1 MSEATPDDM
10 WTPFKHLFN
19 SIESFLSAPSGGGG
33 GGGQQQEQNVAS
45 LDALLRKHKQNFTT
59 LLRNPPKN
67 VKSREAIRVG
77 ITEGITL
84 PEFGHTILSKDLV
97 DESVIISDM
106 YDLNEYIALELLCTA
121 QQQMPNHPG
130 LPRGLVAVLL
140 YYDGRKSLVASLKE
154 LFQARAGVSWCTDAP
169 HEITQLITAYTDGL
183 VADGVLDKIV
193 DLLGELDVTK
203 ELDVL
208 TTNRALGPPK
218 HHRQVLDLF
227 EEIRV
232 LLATCLF
239 NWAAQCGLPR
249 GTTVKLI
256 RFLAR
261 YKSTVS
267 SGGIDNVTLAL
278 QMALMYGMDMSV
290 IQRRED
296 GEEVVKRL
304 PMVRDPEFIETVMDA
319 ISSSWECEGLRSVSL
334 FTFGLAIAT
343 LRLAP
348 QNLYSNTAKI
358 IDQDELLV
366 DAAIQGRVFDFIHY
380 TLLENEV
387 IFRTEFYYRRMHV
400 LFTDFIEL
408 MHSKVTELRARA
420 DETARTVQAFQQQGL
435 DPPANLCRNFEALLF
450 SVGKL
455 YQNDQMRLNL
465 SLEYW
470 GPMEVAANYQ
480 RASSR
485 SVCLFKFIRLAGEL
499 LPPILFIPYLK
510 MLAGLSSCPQSARN
524 AFNLLKQ
531 GGGASG
537 SMATISWDHFF
548 NSLFRYYQNL
558 RQEQNPG
565 SETVYRNRAL
575 SRNINPQEIAG
586 LQAVLQV
593 IRAVATHD
601 EVARVALCEHPN
613 WAPLHVLL
621 GLISCSVTISLKAEL
636 VQTLAAL
643 GKSKETALQL
653 WNNLEASQVITTIP
667 TTSTFAN
674 RGIESELEEIESR
687 NETYPLTLGMLDL
700 LYTLCETAIP
710 RGLGAGPRKPGLDP
724 YVTFII
730 DAVFLRFYNRNYKN
744 PSEKWQIAEKCL
756 LLLNAF
762 VQRYSPT
769 PADFPS
775 PTQNREENSPPGFH
789 ILLQVNTKSDFLR
802 LLLHIID
809 EACTLFDSYAP
820 FPGRKHLESTC
831 LLALQIIERALE
843 TQEDFFNAHF
853 AANCSILLAG
863 ANKLLLG
870 MNPRTGKADHM
881 LNIVRFVTYSSYLPE
896 NALVAIRILTAIMR
910 QPNVNQQILGLL
922 TQNERIRNEIRQGFV
937 ECLESES
944 VTFAAAAAAASPS
957 TDSDDPDQDAP
968 DFSTG
973 DATTAAGVSV
983 ELQIKE
989 AIIGL
994 LQECLPQQ
1002 STPNLAHYL
1011 LGFEL
1016 NKELRLTNLQQP
1028 GVMNF
1033 PSNCAKSLI
1042 TLLDNAL
1049 ETSRSGKSS
1058 SSAQERLIEHA
1069 YALLYSL
1076 CYNSRTSEVILRF
1089 LRSCNDFLCRH
1100 INGLPFSNVKSPHV
1114 LNQMTGLLKC
1124 VAIELKLTSDK
1135 NQVSQFGNVC
1145 KILLGVVQN
1154 QPSETLPLELS
1165 HHYSTVN
1172 SSMMMSS
1179 VAAGMEHGAATTTV
1193 SRKAPE
1199 SAKLLLC
1206 QLLDCLNFEIK
1217 SLDKPKWD
1225 YFDNSLLQGLLQ
1237 ECEIA
1242 VPGGSGGSG
1251 LKLIDIKRL
1260 HDVLKDELNSVQTTI
1275 AAGQRAH
1282 ILAEIET
1289 ILVYALQLNSQ
1300 RNLCAST
1307 VKFLEAW
1314 GQTTEVLFSVTPTM
1328 FVSLDVKQGLLV
1340 EIIQAMLSK
1349 VVPNQVMP
1357 ELANLASS
1365 TILLLMVNLRHCY
1378 SLKNG
1383 GDAAG
1388 AGSGMNESSLMTSFG
1403 GSFAQNGVGQ
1413 GAGRF
1418 SPKANTLS
1426 LRYILHN
1433 ILEWILISGVGS
1445 QKLRIN
1451 LYAALLNYMH
1461 IVKGNR
1467 DKSEQKLDAVR
1478 DEFYVSRLDK
1488 SLSAGAKSHEVG
1500 GDESHA
1506 QIEMVVEIVQSF
1518 GDKLIDI
1525 LCHDC
1530 TGGLDI
1536 CKMLALSC
1544 VDMLLDMVSM
1554 ANVIQFI
1561 SKRGYLSHLIDSL
1574 LKNDGKLCRILDN
1587 QPENMKALY
1596 VYESKMAMLSRIGS
1610 SHIGAEL
1617 LLEERALSVLAGMK
1631 VFDLHPDFQVQNY
1644 SPLYPTSSS
1653 FIPPIE
1659 ARYQQILF
1667 PALNLCDVILSTL
1680 GQENHSA
1687 VTQVINFLLSHGDMI
1702 EIVLRAGT
1710 PFLNIGLLREL
1721 AGITGLIAR
1730 AANQEISSL
1739 ITPNANQDLGA
1750 HLYRLQRLML
1760 TLFPRFTLS
1769 EQTLKELNQNV
1780 LTNCSEREKAAHLKY
1795 FLQIAANLALYA
1807 RNSISNHAV
1816 DHRTINVLFSPQISE
1831 SGVHHRQQVTG
1842 AALETSHSLNIVVI
1856 QLKNSVEYF
1865 NREKLSYES
1874 LVRQRNSLPSLS
1886 LDANVQIQHN
1896 NLTERIA
1903 SKQEEL
1909 KRCVFITEHCL
1920 YLLWAHLDFFMLRAI
1935 PVNTL
1940 HFNLSYGSDNYL
1952 SSQTEV
1958 GWKITADDVAALKKT
1973 LIGIFNETFCKQLLV
1988 TGQGHGGSSD
1998 ARASDKG
2005 FIEALLRRIKRLI
2018 QFVPVK

>member
-19 SIESFLSAPSGGGG
+19 SIESFLVTPAGGA
-33 GGGQQQEQNVAS
+33 GQQQEQNVAS
-45 LDALLRKHKQNFTT
+45 LDALLRKHKQNFST

-67 VKSREAIRVG
+67 GKSREAIRQG

-97 DESVIISDM
+97 DESVILSDM
-106 YDLNEYIALELLCTA
+106 YDLNELIVLELLCTA

-169 HEITQLITAYTDGL
+169 QEITQLITAYTDGL
-183 VADGVLDKIV
+183 VADGLLDKIV

-239 NWAAQCGLPR
+239 NWAAQCGLPK

-256 RFLAR
+256 RHLAK

-278 QMALMYGMDMSV
+278 QMALMYALDMSV

-296 GEEVVKRL
+296 GEDVVKRL
-304 PMVRDPEFIETVMDA
+304 PMVRDGEFIETVMETLSA
-319 ISSSWECEGLRSVSL
+319 SWECEGLRSVSL

-348 QNLYSNTAKI
+348 QNMYSNTARI

-387 IFRTEFYYRRMHV
+387 LFRTEFYYRRMHV

-435 DPPANLCRNFEALLF
+435 DPPANLCRNFEALL
-450 SVGKL
+450 
-455 YQNDQMRLNL
+455 L
-465 SLEYW
+465 S
-470 GPMEVAANYQ
+470 
-480 RASSR
+480 
-485 SVCLFKFIRLAGEL
+485 
-499 LPPILFIPYLK
+499 
-510 MLAGLSSCPQSARN
+510 
-524 AFNLLKQ
+524 
-531 GGGASG
+531 
-537 SMATISWDHFF
+537 
-548 NSLFRYYQNL
+548 
-558 RQEQNPG
+558 
-565 SETVYRNRAL
+565 
-575 SRNINPQEIAG
+575 
-586 LQAVLQV
+586 
-593 IRAVATHD
+593 
-601 EVARVALCEHPN
+601 
-613 WAPLHVLL
+613 
-621 GLISCSVTISLKAEL
+621 
-636 VQTLAAL
+636 
-643 GKSKETALQL
+643 
-653 WNNLEASQVITTIP
+653 
-667 TTSTFAN
+667 
-674 RGIESELEEIESR
+674 SELEEIESR

-710 RGLGAGPRKPGLDP
+710 KGIGAGPRKPGLDP

-744 PSEKWQIAEKCL
+744 PAEKWQIAEKCL
-756 LLLNAF
+756 QLLHAF
-762 VQRYSPT
+762 VRNYTPSPQ
-769 PADFPS
+769 DFPS
-775 PTQNREENSPPGFH
+775 PTAVREENSPPGFH

-809 EACTLFDSYAP
+809 ESCTLFDSYTP
-820 FPGRKHLESTC
+820 FPGRKHLEATS
-831 LLALQIIERALE
+831 LYALQILERALE

-853 AANCSILLAG
+853 TSNCSILLAG

-870 MNPRTGKADHM
+870 LNPRSGKADHM
-881 LNIVRFVTYSSYLPE
+881 LNVTRFVTYSSWLPE
-896 NALVAIRILTAIMR
+896 NALVAIRILAAIMR
-910 QPNVNQQILGLL
+910 QPNVNQQILGLF
-922 TQNERIRNEIRQGFV
+922 TQNERITNEIRQGFV
-937 ECLESES
+937 ECLESERVS
-944 VTFAAAAAAASPS
+944 EFQQQE
-957 TDSDDPDQDAP
+957 DELDE
-968 DFSTG
+968 FSG
-973 DATTAAGVSV
+973 GGGGSSV
-983 ELQIKE
+983 ELLIKE
-989 AIIGL
+989 AIVAL
-994 LQECLPQQ
+994 LADCLPQQ
-1002 STPNLAHYL
+1002 ATPNLAHYL

-1028 GVMNF
+1028 GVLNF

-1042 TLLDNAL
+1042 TLLDGAL
-1049 ETSRSGKSS
+1049 EQSKSGKSL
-1058 SSAQERLIEHA
+1058 APAHERLVENA
-1069 YALLYSL
+1069 YALLYTL

-1100 INGLPFSNVKSPHV
+1100 IQGLPFANVASPHV

-1124 VAIELKLTSDK
+1124 
-1135 NQVSQFGNVC
+1135 
-1145 KILLGVVQN
+1145 
-1154 QPSETLPLELS
+1154 
-1165 HHYSTVN
+1165 
-1172 SSMMMSS
+1172 
-1179 VAAGMEHGAATTTV
+1179 
-1193 SRKAPE
+1193 
-1199 SAKLLLC
+1199 
-1206 QLLDCLNFEIK
+1206 LLDCLNFEIK
-1217 SLDKPKWD
+1217 SLEKPKWD
-1225 YFDNSLLQGLLQ
+1225 YFDNAVLAGLFQ
-1237 ECEIA
+1237 SCELA
-1242 VPGGSGGSG
+1242 VAGG
-1251 LKLIDIKRL
+1251 LKLVDIKRM

-1282 ILAEIET
+1282 ILAEIES
-1289 ILVYALQLNSQ
+1289 ILVYALQVNSQ

-1307 VKFLEAW
+1307 VRFLEAW
-1314 GQTTEVLFSVTPTM
+1314 GQVTEVLFSVTPAM
-1328 FVSLDVKQGLLV
+1328 FVSLDVKKGLLV
-1340 EIIQAMLSK
+1340 EIVQAVLGK
-1349 VVPNQVMP
+1349 VVPNQTMP

-1365 TILLLMVNLRHCY
+1365 SVLLLMVNLRHCY
-1378 SLKNG
+1378 SLKNSG
-1383 GDAAG
+1383 QEGVQGASLV
-1388 AGSGMNESSLMTSFG
+1388 AGSFSGQVGGM
-1403 GSFAQNGVGQ
+1403 
-1413 GAGRF
+1413 F
-1418 SPKANTLS
+1418 SPKTNTLS
-1426 LRYILHN
+1426 LRYILQN

-1467 DKSEQKLDAVR
+1467 DQSEKEQADGGGISPR

-1488 SLSAGAKSHEVG
+1488 SLGKALDGTTHGTS
-1500 GDESHA
+1500 DESHA
-1506 QIEMVVEIVQSF
+1506 QIEMVIEIFQSF

-1530 TGGLDI
+1530 TGGHDI

-1544 VDMLLDMVSM
+1544 IDMLLDMDSL
-1554 ANVIQFI
+1554 ASVIQFI
-1561 SKRGYLSHLIDSL
+1561 SKRGYLAHLIDSL
-1574 LKNDGKLCRILDN
+1574 LKSDGRLCRILDK

-1596 VYESKMAMLSRIGS
+1596 VYESKLAMLSRIGG

-1617 LLEERALSVLAGMK
+1617 LLEEKALSVLAGMK
-1631 VFDLHPDFQVQNY
+1631 VFDLHPDFQVVTY
-1644 SPLYPTSSS
+1644 SSHSQPSSS
-1653 FIPPIE
+1653 FIPPID
-1659 ARYQQILF
+1659 ARYRQILF

-1687 VTQVINFLLSHGDMI
+1687 VTQIIHFLLSHGDTI

-1710 PFLNIGLLREL
+1710 PFLDLGLLQEL
-1721 AGITGLIAR
+1721 AGITSLIAR
-1730 AANQEISSL
+1730 AANQEIYNL
-1739 ITPNANQDLGA
+1739 ITPNANQDLRA
-1750 HLYRLQRLML
+1750 HLHRLQKLML
-1760 TLFPRFTLS
+1760 TLLPRFTLS
-1769 EQTLKELNQNV
+1769 EQTLKELNQTI
-1780 LTNCSEREKAAHLKY
+1780 LTHSTERERSAHLRY
-1795 FLQIAANLALYA
+1795 ILQIAANLALYA

-1816 DHRTINVLFSPQISE
+1816 DHRTISVLFSPQIGE
-1831 SGVHHRQQVTG
+1831 SHQGQG
-1842 AALETSHSLNIVVI
+1842 ETASHSLNIVVV
-1856 QLKNSVEYF
+1856 QLKHSVEYY
-1865 NREKLSYES
+1865 NRERLSLES
-1874 LVRQRNSLPSLS
+1874 MLRQRNSLPSLS
-1886 LDANVQIQHN
+1886 LDTNVQIQHN
-1896 NLTERIA
+1896 NLTERLS

-1935 PVNTL
+1935 PVSTL
-1940 HFNLSYGSDNYL
+1940 HFNNVSYGADNYL
-1952 SSQTEV
+1952 SAQTEV
-1958 GWKITADDVAALKKT
+1958 GWKITAEDVATLKKS
-1973 LIGIFNETFCKQLLV
+1973 LIAVFNETFCKQLLA
-1988 TGQGHGGSSD
+1988 TAQDH

>member
-19 SIESFLSAPSGGGG
+19 SIESFLAVS

-67 VKSREAIRVG
+67 VKSREAIRQG

-154 LFQARAGVSWCTDAP
+154 LMQARAGVSWCTDAP

-183 VADGVLDKIV
+183 VADGVLDKIL

-203 ELDVL
+203 EVDVL

-227 EEIRV
+227 EEIRL

-256 RFLAR
+256 RYLAK
-261 YKSTVS
+261 YKSTVPT
-267 SGGIDNVTLAL
+267 GGIDNVTLAL
-278 QMALMYGMDMSV
+278 QMALMYGLDMSV

-304 PMVRDPEFIETVMDA
+304 PMVKDGEFIETVMEA
-319 ISSSWECEGLRSVSL
+319 LSSNWECEGLRSVSL

-366 DAAIQGRVFDFIHY
+366 DAAIQGKVFDFIHY

-435 DPPANLCRNFEALLF
+435 DPPANLCRNFEALLL

-455 YQNDQMRLNL
+455 YQNDHMRLNL

-575 SRNINPQEIAG
+575 SRNISPQEIAG

-601 EVARVALCEHPN
+601 DVARVALCEHPN

-621 GLISCSVTISLKAEL
+621 GLISCSVTISLKADL

-643 GKSKETALQL
+643 GKSTETALQL
-653 WNNLEASQVITTIP
+653 WNNLEASQVISTIP

-700 LYTLCETAIP
+700 LHTLCDTAIP

-724 YVTFII
+724 YVTFIV
-730 DAVFLRFYNRNYKN
+730 DSVFLRFYNRNYKN
-744 PSEKWQIAEKCL
+744 PAEKWQIAEKCL
-756 LLLNAF
+756 RLLYSF
-762 VQRYSPT
+762 VQHYTPT
-769 PADFPS
+769 PSDFPS
-775 PTQNREENSPPGFH
+775 PTQIREENSPPGFH

-809 EACTLFDSYAP
+809 ESCTLFDGYNT
-820 FPGRKHLESTC
+820 FPGRKNLEVTC
-831 LLALQIIERALE
+831 LYALQIIERALE

-853 AANCSILLAG
+853 SANCSILLAG
-863 ANKLLLG
+863 INKLLLG
-870 MNPRTGKADHM
+870 MNARSGKADHM
-881 LNIVRFVTYSSYLPE
+881 LNVVRFVTYSSWLPE
-896 NALVAIRILTAIMR
+896 NALVSIRILTAIMR
-910 QPNVNQQILGLL
+910 QPNVNLQILGLL
-922 TQNERIRNEIRQGFV
+922 TQNDRIKNEIRQGFV
-937 ECLESES
+937 ECLESEA
-944 VTFAAAAAAASPS
+944 VTFATGTGGAGASSVDPS
-957 TDSDDPDQDAP
+957 TSGDDPDQDM
-968 DFSTG
+968 DGEVFSPT
-973 DATTAAGVSV
+973 DPAAGVSV

-1016 NKELRLTNLQQP
+1016 SKELRLTNLQQP

-1049 ETSRSGKSS
+1049 EASKFGKPAST
-1058 SSAQERLIEHA
+1058 ALDRLNENA

-1100 INGLPFSNVKSPHV
+1100 INGLPFGNVKSPHV

-1135 NQVSQFGNVC
+1135 SQVSQFGNIC

-1172 SSMMMSS
+1172 SSMLMSS
-1179 VAAGMEHGAATTTV
+1179 VTGMEPGSMV

-1237 ECEIA
+1237 ECEIS
-1242 VPGGSGGSG
+1242 VTGSA
-1251 LKLIDIKRL
+1251 LKLIDIKKL

-1275 AAGQRAH
+1275 AAGQRSH
-1282 ILAEIET
+1282 IQAEIET
-1289 ILVYALQLNSQ
+1289 ILMYALQLNSQ

-1314 GQTTEVLFSVTPTM
+1314 GQATEVLFSVTPTM

-1340 EIIQAMLSK
+1340 EIVQAMLSK

-1383 GDAAG
+1383 DG
-1388 AGSGMNESSLMTSFG
+1388 GMSATMNDTSLVTSFG
-1403 GSFAQNGVGQ
+1403 GSFSQNGVGQ
-1413 GAGRF
+1413 GVGRF

-1467 DKSEQKLDAVR
+1467 DKSEQNLETVR
-1478 DEFYVSRLDK
+1478 DEFFVSRLDK
-1488 SLSAGAKSHEVG
+1488 SLMAGRTHEAG

-1544 VDMLLDMVSM
+1544 VDMLLDMDSM

-1596 VYESKMAMLSRIGS
+1596 VYESKMAMLSRIGG

-1617 LLEERALSVLAGMK
+1617 LLEEKALSVLAGMK

-1644 SPLYPTSSS
+1644 SPLYPTSSN

-1750 HLYRLQRLML
+1750 HLYRLQKLML

-1769 EQTLKELNQNV
+1769 EQTMKELNQNV
-1780 LTNCSEREKAAHLKY
+1780 LTNCSEREKTAHLKY

-1807 RNSISNHAV
+1807 RNSISNHSV

-1831 SGVHHRQQVTG
+1831 SVHHRQVTG
-1842 AALETSHSLNIVVI
+1842 AALETSHSLNIVVV
-1856 QLKNSVEYF
+1856 QLKNSVEYY
-1865 NREKLSYES
+1865 NREKLAYES
-1874 LVRQRNSLPSLS
+1874 MVRQRNSLPSLS
-1886 LDANVQIQHN
+1886 LDANAQIIHSS
-1896 NLTERIA
+1896 LTERIGG
-1903 SKQEEL
+1903 KQEEL

-1940 HFNLSYGSDNYL
+1940 HFNLVAYGADNYL

-1958 GWKITADDVAALKKT
+1958 GWKITAEDVAALKKT
-1973 LIGIFNETFCKQLLV
+1973 LIAIFNETFCKQLLA
-1988 TGQGHGGSSD
+1988 TGQDHT
-1998 ARASDKG
+1998 RASDKG

>member
-1 MSEATPDDM
+1 MPDSAAMAEATAATPDDM

-19 SIESFLSAPSGGGG
+19 SIEAFLLPNDAT
-33 GGGQQQEQNVAS
+33 GGQQQEQNVTN
-45 LDALLRKHKQNFTT
+45 LDSLLRNHKQNFTT

-67 VKSREAIRVG
+67 SKSRDAIRQG

-106 YDLNEYIALELLCTA
+106 YGLNEYIALELLCTA

-154 LFQARAGVSWCTDAP
+154 LFQARAGVSWCTDAAQ
-169 HEITQLITAYTDGL
+169 EITQLITSYTDGL
-183 VADGVLDKIV
+183 VADGILDKIL
-193 DLLGELDVTK
+193 DLLEELDVTK

-227 EEIRV
+227 EEIRL

-249 GTTVKLI
+249 ETTLKLI
-256 RFLAR
+256 RHLAK

-278 QMALMYGMDMSV
+278 QMALMYGLDMSV

-296 GEEVVKRL
+296 GEDVVKRL
-304 PMVRDPEFIETVMDA
+304 PMVKDTEFIETVMEA
-319 ISSSWECEGLRSVSL
+319 LSSSWECEGLRSISL

-348 QNLYSNTAKI
+348 QNLYTNTARI

-380 TLLENEV
+380 TFLENEV

-435 DPPANLCRNFEALLF
+435 DPPANLCRNFEALLL

-470 GPMEVAANYQ
+470 GPMEIATNYQ

-510 MLAGLSSCPQSARN
+510 MLAGLSSSSQSARN

-537 SMATISWDHFF
+537 ASATISWDHFF

-593 IRAVATHD
+593 IRAVANHD

-613 WAPLHVLL
+613 WSPLHVLL
-621 GLISCSVTISLKAEL
+621 GLISCSVPIALKAEL

-653 WNNLEASQVITTIP
+653 WTNLEASQIITTIP

-710 RGLGAGPRKPGLDP
+710 KGLGAGPRKPGLDP

-744 PSEKWQIAEKCL
+744 PAEKWQIAAKCL
-756 LLLNAF
+756 RLLHTF
-762 VQRYSPT
+762 VKNYQPT
-769 PADFPS
+769 QLDFPS
-775 PTQNREENSPPGFH
+775 PNQPREENAAPGFH
-789 ILLQVNTKSDFLR
+789 VLLQVNTKSDFLR
-802 LLLHIID
+802 LLLHIAD
-809 EACTLFDSYAP
+809 ESIGLFDSYTP
-820 FPGRKHLESTC
+820 FPGRKALEATS
-831 LLALQIIERALE
+831 LYALQIIERALE

-853 AANCSILLAG
+853 ASNCSILLAG
-863 ANKLLLG
+863 INKLLLG
-870 MNPRTGKADHM
+870 MNPRSGRADHM
-881 LNIVRFVTYSSYLPE
+881 LNITRFVTYSSWLPE

-910 QPNVNQQILGLL
+910 QPNVSQQIVGLL
-922 TQNERIRNEIRQGFV
+922 TQTDRIRNEIRQGFV
-937 ECLESES
+937 ECLESE
-944 VTFAAAAAAASPS
+944 TITYAAAGGNGGESSGDDQEQDEFSPV
-957 TDSDDPDQDAP
+957 
-968 DFSTG
+968 G
-973 DATTAAGVSV
+973 AGGACV

-989 AIIGL
+989 AIVGL

-1002 STPNLAHYL
+1002 SIPNLAHYL

-1042 TLLDNAL
+1042 SLLDNAL
-1049 ETSRSGKSS
+1049 ENSKAGKQT
-1058 SSAQERLIEHA
+1058 SSAQERLIENG
-1069 YALLYSL
+1069 YSLLYSL

-1100 INGLPFSNVKSPHV
+1100 ISGLPFANFRSAHV

-1124 VAIELKLTSDK
+1124 TAIELKLTSDK
-1135 NQVSQFGNVC
+1135 SQVSQFGNIC
-1145 KILLGVVQN
+1145 KILLGVVQ
-1154 QPSETLPLELS
+1154 QPAVVESATLEMS

-1172 SSMMMSS
+1172 VSMLSNT
-1179 VAAGMEHGAATTTV
+1179 AGGLEASTV
-1193 SRKAPE
+1193 LRKGTD

-1217 SLDKPKWD
+1217 SLEKPKWD

-1237 ECEIA
+1237 NCELPVI
-1242 VPGGSGGSG
+1242 GGG
-1251 LKLIDIKRL
+1251 LKLIDIKKL

-1289 ILVYALQLNSQ
+1289 ILVYALQVNSQ
-1300 RNLCAST
+1300 RNMCSST
-1307 VKFLEAW
+1307 VRFLEAW
-1314 GQTTEVLFSVTPTM
+1314 GQVTEVLFSVTPAM

-1340 EIIQAMLSK
+1340 EIIQAMLTK
-1349 VVPNQVMP
+1349 VVPNQIMP
-1357 ELANLASS
+1357 ELANIASS
-1365 TILLLMVNLRHCY
+1365 TVLLLMVNLRHCY
-1378 SLKNG
+1378 SLKNSG
-1383 GDAAG
+1383 AG
-1388 AGSGMNESSLMTSFG
+1388 AEHQPDVNQSTLVGSSFG
-1403 GSFAQNGVGQ
+1403 GFSGPS
-1413 GAGRF
+1413 GRMF
-1418 SPKANTLS
+1418 SPKTNTLS
-1426 LRYILHN
+1426 LRYILQN
-1433 ILEWILISGVGS
+1433 ILDWILISGVGS

-1467 DKSEQKLDAVR
+1467 DRNEQDQENVR

-1488 SLSAGAKSHEVG
+1488 SLHAGKSQNAAV
-1500 GDESHA
+1500 DDSNA
-1506 QIEMVVEIVQSF
+1506 QIEMVVEIFQQF
-1518 GDKLIDI
+1518 GEKLIDI

-1530 TGGLDI
+1530 TGGHDI

-1544 VDMLLDMVSM
+1544 IDMLLDMDSM
-1554 ANVIQFI
+1554 TNVIQFI

-1596 VYESKMAMLSRIGS
+1596 VYESKMAMLSRIGG

-1617 LLEERALSVLAGMK
+1617 LLEEKALSVLAGMK
-1631 VFDLHPDFQVQNY
+1631 VFDLHPDFQVLNY
-1644 SPLYPTSSS
+1644 SSHYPVSSS

-1667 PALNLCDVILSTL
+1667 PALNLCDSILSTL

-1687 VTQVINFLLSHGDMI
+1687 ITQIVHFLLSHGDTI

-1710 PFLNIGLLREL
+1710 PFLNIGLLQEL
-1721 AGITGLIAR
+1721 SGITSLIAR
-1730 AANQEISSL
+1730 AANQEISNL

-1750 HLYRLQRLML
+1750 HLYRLQKLML
-1760 TLFPRFTLS
+1760 TLFPRFTLT
-1769 EQTLKELNQNV
+1769 EQTLKELNQNI
-1780 LTNCSEREKAAHLKY
+1780 LTHCSERERSAHVKH

-1807 RNSISNHAV
+1807 RNSISNHSV
-1816 DHRTINVLFSPQISE
+1816 DHRTINVLFSPQINE
-1831 SGVHHRQQVTG
+1831 SSVHQIHTGRQDNRG
-1842 AALETSHSLNIVVI
+1842 MSNLDSSHCSLSVIVQ
-1856 QLKNSVEYF
+1856 QLRCSVEYY
-1865 NREKLSYES
+1865 NKGKLAYES
-1874 LVRQRNSLPSLS
+1874 ILRQRNSLPGLS
-1886 LDANVQIQHN
+1886 LDSNIQIQHDM
-1896 NLTERIA
+1896 LTERITA
-1903 SKQEEL
+1903 RQEEL

-1940 HFNLSYGSDNYL
+1940 HFNAPYAVDNYL

-1958 GWKITADDVAALKKT
+1958 GWKITADDVAILKKT
-1973 LIGIFNETFCKQLLV
+1973 LIGVFNETFCKQLLA
-1988 TGQGHGGSSD
+1988 TAQDHT
-1998 ARASDKG
+1998 RASDKG
-2005 FIEALLRRIKRLI
+2005 FVEALLRRIKRLI

>member
-19 SIESFLSAPSGGGG
+19 SIESFLVTPAA
-33 GGGQQQEQNVAS
+33 GQQQEQNVAS
-45 LDALLRKHKQNFTT
+45 LDALLRKHKQNFST

-67 VKSREAIRVG
+67 GKSREAIRQG

-97 DESVIISDM
+97 DESVILSDM
-106 YDLNEYIALELLCTA
+106 YDLNELIVLELLCTA

-169 HEITQLITAYTDGL
+169 QEITQLITAYTDGL
-183 VADGVLDKIV
+183 VADGLLDKIV

-239 NWAAQCGLPR
+239 NWAAQCGLPK

-256 RFLAR
+256 RYLAK

-278 QMALMYGMDMSV
+278 QMALMYALDMSV

-296 GEEVVKRL
+296 GEDVVKRL
-304 PMVRDPEFIETVMDA
+304 PMVRDGEFIETVMETLSA
-319 ISSSWECEGLRSVSL
+319 SWECEGLRSVSL

-348 QNLYSNTAKI
+348 QNMYSNTARI

-387 IFRTEFYYRRMHV
+387 LFRTEFYYRRMHV

-435 DPPANLCRNFEALLF
+435 DPPANLCRNFEALLL

-455 YQNDQMRLNL
+455 YANDPMHLSL

-510 MLAGLSSCPQSARN
+510 MLAGLSSSPQSARN

-531 GGGASG
+531 GSGGGIGGAA
-537 SMATISWDHFF
+537 ATISWDHFF

-565 SETVYRNRAL
+565 SETVYRSRAL

-586 LQAVLQV
+586 LQAVLLV
-593 IRAVATHD
+593 IRAVATYD

-621 GLISCSVTISLKAEL
+621 GLISCSVPIALKAEL

-653 WNNLEASQVITTIP
+653 WNNLEASQVIATIP
-667 TTSTFAN
+667 TTSTFVN

-710 RGLGAGPRKPGLDP
+710 KGIGAGPRKPGLDP

-744 PSEKWQIAEKCL
+744 PAEKWQIAEKCL
-756 LLLNAF
+756 QLLHAF
-762 VQRYSPT
+762 VRNYTPSPQ
-769 PADFPS
+769 DFPS
-775 PTQNREENSPPGFH
+775 PTAVREENSPPGFH

-809 EACTLFDSYAP
+809 ESCTLFDSYTP
-820 FPGRKHLESTC
+820 FPGRKHLEATS
-831 LLALQIIERALE
+831 LYALQILERALE

-853 AANCSILLAG
+853 TSNCSILLAG

-870 MNPRTGKADHM
+870 LNPRSGKADHM
-881 LNIVRFVTYSSYLPE
+881 LNVTRFVTYSSWLPE
-896 NALVAIRILTAIMR
+896 NALVAIRILAAIMR
-910 QPNVNQQILGLL
+910 QPNVNQQILGLF
-922 TQNERIRNEIRQGFV
+922 TQNERITNEIRQGFV
-937 ECLESES
+937 ECLESERVS
-944 VTFAAAAAAASPS
+944 EFQQQ
-957 TDSDDPDQDAP
+957 DDELDE
-968 DFSTG
+968 FSG
-973 DATTAAGVSV
+973 AGGGSSV
-983 ELQIKE
+983 ELLIKE
-989 AIIGL
+989 AIVAL
-994 LQECLPQQ
+994 LADCLPQQ
-1002 STPNLAHYL
+1002 ATPNLAHYL

-1028 GVMNF
+1028 GVLNF

-1042 TLLDNAL
+1042 TLLDGAL
-1049 ETSRSGKSS
+1049 EQSKSGKSL
-1058 SSAQERLIEHA
+1058 APAHERLVENA
-1069 YALLYSL
+1069 YALLYTL

-1100 INGLPFSNVKSPHV
+1100 IQGLPFANVASPHV

-1135 NQVSQFGNVC
+1135 SQVSQFGNLC
-1145 KILLGVVQN
+1145 KILLGVVQREN
-1154 QPSETLPLELS
+1154 QQQHQQTTIDEMS
-1165 HHYSTVN
+1165 HHQYSTTFNGSMLSASMVGGDAPKSA
-1172 SSMMMSS
+1172 SS
-1179 VAAGMEHGAATTTV
+1179 AA
-1193 SRKAPE
+1193 E

-1217 SLDKPKWD
+1217 SLEKPKWD
-1225 YFDNSLLQGLLQ
+1225 YFDNAVLAGLFQ
-1237 ECEIA
+1237 SCELA
-1242 VPGGSGGSG
+1242 VAGG
-1251 LKLIDIKRL
+1251 LKLVDIKRM

-1282 ILAEIET
+1282 ILAEIES
-1289 ILVYALQLNSQ
+1289 ILVYALQVNSQ

-1307 VKFLEAW
+1307 VRFLEAW
-1314 GQTTEVLFSVTPTM
+1314 GQVTEVLFSVTPAM
-1328 FVSLDVKQGLLV
+1328 FVSLDVKKGLLV
-1340 EIIQAMLSK
+1340 EIVQAVLGK
-1349 VVPNQVMP
+1349 VVPNQTMP

-1365 TILLLMVNLRHCY
+1365 SVLLLMVNLRHCY
-1378 SLKNG
+1378 SLKNSG
-1383 GDAAG
+1383 QEGVQSASLV
-1388 AGSGMNESSLMTSFG
+1388 AGSFSGQVGGM
-1403 GSFAQNGVGQ
+1403 
-1413 GAGRF
+1413 F
-1418 SPKANTLS
+1418 SPKTNTLS
-1426 LRYILHN
+1426 LRYILQN

-1467 DKSEQKLDAVR
+1467 DQSEKEQADGGGVSPR

-1488 SLSAGAKSHEVG
+1488 SLGKALDGTTHGTS
-1500 GDESHA
+1500 DESHA
-1506 QIEMVVEIVQSF
+1506 QIEMVIEIFQSF

-1530 TGGLDI
+1530 TGGHDI

-1544 VDMLLDMVSM
+1544 IDMLLDMDSL
-1554 ANVIQFI
+1554 ASVIQFI
-1561 SKRGYLSHLIDSL
+1561 SKRGYLAHLIDSL
-1574 LKNDGKLCRILDN
+1574 LKSDGRLCRILDK

-1596 VYESKMAMLSRIGS
+1596 VYESKLAMLSRIGG

-1617 LLEERALSVLAGMK
+1617 LLEEKALSVLAGMK
-1631 VFDLHPDFQVQNY
+1631 VFDLHPDFQVVTY
-1644 SPLYPTSSS
+1644 SSHSQPSSS
-1653 FIPPIE
+1653 FIPPID
-1659 ARYQQILF
+1659 ARYRQILF

-1687 VTQVINFLLSHGDMI
+1687 VTQIIHFLLSHGDTI

-1710 PFLNIGLLREL
+1710 PFLDLGLLQEL
-1721 AGITGLIAR
+1721 AGITSLIAR
-1730 AANQEISSL
+1730 AANQEIYNL
-1739 ITPNANQDLGA
+1739 ITPNANQDLRA
-1750 HLYRLQRLML
+1750 HLHRLQKLML
-1760 TLFPRFTLS
+1760 TLLPRFTLS
-1769 EQTLKELNQNV
+1769 EQTLKELNQTI
-1780 LTNCSEREKAAHLKY
+1780 LTHSSERERSAHLRY
-1795 FLQIAANLALYA
+1795 ILQIAANLALYA

-1816 DHRTINVLFSPQISE
+1816 DHRTISVLFSPQIGE
-1831 SGVHHRQQVTG
+1831 SHQGQG
-1842 AALETSHSLNIVVI
+1842 ETASHSLNIVVV
-1856 QLKNSVEYF
+1856 QLKHSVEYY
-1865 NREKLSYES
+1865 NRERLSLES
-1874 LVRQRNSLPSLS
+1874 MLRQRNSLPSLS
-1886 LDANVQIQHN
+1886 LDTNVQIQHN
-1896 NLTERIA
+1896 NLTERLS

-1935 PVNTL
+1935 PVSTL
-1940 HFNLSYGSDNYL
+1940 HFNNVSYGADNYL
-1952 SSQTEV
+1952 SAQTEV
-1958 GWKITADDVAALKKT
+1958 GWKITAEDVATLKKS
-1973 LIGIFNETFCKQLLV
+1973 LIAVFNETFCKQLLA
-1988 TGQGHGGSSD
+1988 TAQDH

>member
-1 MSEATPDDM
+1 MTEATPDDM

-19 SIESFLSAPSGGGG
+19 SIEVFLAPATGGA
-33 GGGQQQEQNVAS
+33 QQQEQNVAS
-45 LDALLRKHKQNFTT
+45 LDVLLRKHKQNFTS

-67 VKSREAIRVG
+67 AKSREAIRQG

-106 YDLNEYIALELLCTA
+106 YSLNEYIALELLCTA

-140 YYDGRKSLVASLKE
+140 YYDGRKSLAASLKE
-154 LFQARAGVSWCTDAP
+154 LFQARAGISWCTDAP
-169 HEITQLITAYTDGL
+169 YEITQLITSYTDGL
-183 VADGVLDKIV
+183 VADGILDKIV
-193 DLLGELDVTK
+193 DLLEELDVTK

-218 HHRQVLDLF
+218 HHRQVLELF
-227 EEIRV
+227 EEIRL
-232 LLATCLF
+232 LLATSLF
-239 NWAAQCGLPR
+239 NWAAQCGLPK

-256 RFLAR
+256 RHLAK

-267 SGGIDNVTLAL
+267 SGGIDDVTMAM
-278 QMALMYGMDMSV
+278 QMALMYGLDMSV

-296 GEEVVKRL
+296 GEEVVRRL
-304 PMVRDPEFIETVMDA
+304 PMVKDAEFIETVMEA
-319 ISSSWECEGLRSVSL
+319 LSGAWECEGLRSVSL

-343 LRLAP
+343 IRLAP
-348 QNLYSNTAKI
+348 QNLYSNTARI

-380 TLLENEV
+380 TLLENEI

-435 DPPANLCRNFEALLF
+435 DPPANLCRNFEALLL

-455 YQNDQMRLNL
+455 YQNDNMRLNL

-510 MLAGLSSCPQSARN
+510 MLSGLSSSPQSARN

-531 GGGASG
+531 GGASGAS
-537 SMATISWDHFF
+537 ATISWDHFF

-565 SETVYRNRAL
+565 SETVYRNRAM

-593 IRAVATHD
+593 IRAVATYD

-621 GLISCSVTISLKAEL
+621 GLISCSVAIPLKADL

-653 WNNLEASQVITTIP
+653 WSNLEASQIISTIP
-667 TTSTFAN
+667 TTSTFAS

-687 NETYPLTLGMLDL
+687 NELYPLTIAMLDL
-700 LYTLCETAIP
+700 LYILCDTAIP
-710 RGLGAGPRKPGLDP
+710 KGLGAGPRKPGLDP
-724 YVTFII
+724 YVTFVI

-744 PSEKWQIAEKCL
+744 PAEKWQIAEKCL
-756 LLLNAF
+756 QLLYAF
-762 VQRYSPT
+762 VRNYVPS

-775 PTQNREENSPPGFH
+775 TIHPQEENSSPGFH

-809 EACTLFDSYAP
+809 ESCTMFDSYAP
-820 FPGRKHLESTC
+820 FAGKKHLEATS
-831 LLALQIIERALE
+831 LYALQIIERALE
-843 TQEDFFNAHF
+843 TQEDFFSAHF
-853 AANCSILLAG
+853 SSNCSILLAG
-863 ANKLLLG
+863 INKLLLG
-870 MNPRTGKADHM
+870 MNPRSGKADHM
-881 LNIVRFVTYSSYLPE
+881 LNVTRFVTYNSWLPE
-896 NALVAIRILTAIMR
+896 NALVAIRVLTAIMR
-910 QPNVNQQILGLL
+910 QPNVNQQILGLF
-922 TQNERIRNEIRQGFV
+922 TQNERVKNEIRQGFV
-937 ECLESES
+937 ECLESEA
-944 VTFAAAAAAASPS
+944 VTYAGAGGSEA
-957 TDSDDPDQDAP
+957 DSNRDGQELYLEGEEGSNGSGAN
-968 DFSTG
+968 
-973 DATTAAGVSV
+973 V
-983 ELQIKE
+983 ELHIKE

-1016 NKELRLTNLQQP
+1016 SKELRLTNLQQP

-1033 PSNCAKSLI
+1033 PSNCGKSLI
-1042 TLLDNAL
+1042 TLLDNSL
-1049 ETSRSGKSS
+1049 EVSKSGKT
-1058 SSAQERLIEHA
+1058 SSAPQERLIENA
-1069 YALLYSL
+1069 YSLLYAL
-1076 CYNSRTSEVILRF
+1076 CHNTRTSEVILRF

-1100 INGLPFSNVKSPHV
+1100 ISGLPFANVKSPHV

-1135 NQVSQFGNVC
+1135 SQVSQFGNVC
-1145 KILLGVVQN
+1145 KILLGVVQSG
-1154 QPSETLPLELS
+1154 QQAATESAVLPVELS
-1165 HHYSTVN
+1165 HHYSMMN
-1172 SSMMMSS
+1172 ASMMSS
-1179 VAAGMEHGAATTTV
+1179 PLESSTIGGGGRKGV
-1193 SRKAPE
+1193 SE

-1206 QLLDCLNFEIK
+1206 QLLDCLDFEIK
-1217 SLDKPKWD
+1217 SLEKPKWD

-1237 ECEIA
+1237 SCEIPA
-1242 VPGGSGGSG
+1242 VGAGGG
-1251 LKLIDIKRL
+1251 LKLIDIRKL

-1282 ILAEIET
+1282 ILVEIET
-1289 ILVYALQLNSQ
+1289 ILMYGLQVNCQ

-1307 VKFLEAW
+1307 VKFLEGW
-1314 GQTTEVLFSVTPTM
+1314 SQVTEVLFSVTPAM
-1328 FVSLDVKQGLLV
+1328 FVSLDVKQSLLL
-1340 EIIQAMLSK
+1340 EIVQAVLSK
-1349 VVPNQVMP
+1349 VVPNQIMP

-1365 TILLLMVNLRHCY
+1365 TVLLLMVNMRHCCV
-1378 SLKNG
+1378 LKNREG
-1383 GDAAG
+1383 PQEINQGP
-1388 AGSGMNESSLMTSFG
+1388 LMSSFG
-1403 GSFAQNGVGQ
+1403 GNSVVGVG
-1413 GAGRF
+1413 GSGGTF
-1418 SPKANTLS
+1418 SPKTNTLS
-1426 LRYILHN
+1426 LRYILQN

-1451 LYAALLNYMH
+1451 LYASLLNYMH

-1467 DKSEQKLDAVR
+1467 DKLENEQDNMR

-1488 SLSAGAKSHEVG
+1488 SLAAGRSHESG
-1500 GDESHA
+1500 ADESQA
-1506 QIEMVVEIVQSF
+1506 QIEMVIEIFQSF

-1530 TGGLDI
+1530 TGGHDI

-1544 VDMLLDMVSM
+1544 VDMLLDMDSM
-1554 ANVIQFI
+1554 TNVIQFI
-1561 SKRGYLSHLIDSL
+1561 SKRGYLSHMIDSL
-1574 LKNDGKLCRILDN
+1574 LKNDVKLCRILDN

-1617 LLEERALSVLAGMK
+1617 LLEEKALSVLAGMK
-1631 VFDLHPDFQVQNY
+1631 VFDLHPDFQVLSY
-1644 SPLYPTSSS
+1644 SGHYQASSS

-1687 VTQVINFLLSHGDMI
+1687 VTQIIHFLLSHGETI

-1710 PFLNIGLLREL
+1710 PFLNIGLLQEL
-1721 AGITGLIAR
+1721 AGITSLIAR
-1730 AANQEISSL
+1730 AANQEISTL
-1739 ITPNANQDLGA
+1739 IAPNVNQDIGA
-1750 HLYRLQRLML
+1750 NLYRLQKLML
-1760 TLFPRFTLS
+1760 TLFPRFSLS
-1769 EQTLKELNQNV
+1769 EQTLKELNQNA
-1780 LTNCSEREKAAHLKY
+1780 LTNCSEREKSTHLKY

-1831 SGVHHRQQVTG
+1831 NIHHRQQENRGTG
-1842 AALETSHSLNIVVI
+1842 AALETSHSLNIIVV
-1856 QLKNSVEYF
+1856 QLKNSVEYYH
-1865 NREKLSYES
+1865 REKLSHES

-1886 LDANVQIQHN
+1886 LDTNVQVQHN

-1903 SKQEEL
+1903 AKQEEL

-1920 YLLWAHLDFFMLRAI
+1920 YLLWAHLDYFMLRAI
-1935 PVNTL
+1935 PVSSL
-1940 HFNLSYGSDNYL
+1940 HFNSSYGGGTENYL

-1958 GWKITADDVAALKKT
+1958 GWKITAEDVAALKKT
-1973 LIGIFNETFCKQLLV
+1973 LIGVFNETFCKQLV
-1988 TGQGHGGSSD
+1988 STVPDQT
-1998 ARASDKG
+1998 RTSDKG

>member
-1 MSEATPDDM
+1 MFTVLFAATPDDM

-19 SIESFLSAPSGGGG
+19 SIESFLAASGSG
-33 GGGQQQEQNVAS
+33 AS

-67 VKSREAIRVG
+67 GKSREAIRVG

-154 LFQARAGVSWCTDAP
+154 LFQARSGVSWCTDAP

-256 RFLAR
+256 RYLAK

-278 QMALMYGMDMSV
+278 QMALMYGLDMSV

-304 PMVRDPEFIETVMDA
+304 PMVKDPEFIETVMDA

-435 DPPANLCRNFEALLF
+435 DPPANLCRNFEALLL

-621 GLISCSVTISLKAEL
+621 GLISCSVPISLKAEL

-667 TTSTFAN
+667 TT
-674 RGIESELEEIESR
+674 
-687 NETYPLTLGMLDL
+687 
-700 LYTLCETAIP
+700 
-710 RGLGAGPRKPGLDP
+710 
-724 YVTFII
+724 
-730 DAVFLRFYNRNYKN
+730 N
-744 PSEKWQIAEKCL
+744 PTEKWQIAEKCL
-756 LLLNAF
+756 RLLNAF
-762 VQRYSPT
+762 VQRYTPT
-769 PADFPS
+769 PVDFPS

-789 ILLQVNTKSDFLR
+789 ILLQINTKSDFLR

-809 EACTLFDSYAP
+809 EACTLFDSYTP
-820 FPGRKHLESTC
+820 FPGRKHLETTC
-831 LLALQIIERALE
+831 LFALQILERALE

-853 AANCSILLAG
+853 SANCSILLAG

-870 MNPRTGKADHM
+870 MNPRSGKADHM
-881 LNIVRFVTYSSYLPE
+881 LNIVRFVTYSSWLPE
-896 NALVAIRILTAIMR
+896 NALVSIRILTAIMR

-922 TQNERIRNEIRQGFV
+922 TQSERIRNEIRQGFV

-944 VTFAAAAAAASPS
+944 VTFASTPQTS
-957 TDSDDPDQDAP
+957 TDPSSDGNDPDQDVEDYA
-968 DFSTG
+968 
-973 DATTAAGVSV
+973 TAADAASAVSV

-989 AIIGL
+989 AIVGL

-1049 ETSRSGKSS
+1049 ENSKSGKHSAT
-1058 SSAQERLIEHA
+1058 AQERLIEHA

-1100 INGLPFSNVKSPHV
+1100 INGLPFANVKSPHV

-1135 NQVSQFGNVC
+1135 SQVSQFGNVC

-1172 SSMMMSS
+1172 SSMLMSS
-1179 VAAGMEHGAATTTV
+1179 VTGMEPGATV

-1225 YFDNSLLQGLLQ
+1225 YFDNSLLQSLLQ
-1237 ECEIA
+1237 DCEIA
-1242 VPGGSGGSG
+1242 VPGSA

-1289 ILVYALQLNSQ
+1289 ILMYALQLNSQ

-1314 GQTTEVLFSVTPTM
+1314 GQVTEVLFSVTPTM

-1340 EIIQAMLSK
+1340 EIVQAVLSK

-1383 GDAAG
+1383 GDGAA
-1388 AGSGMNESSLMTSFG
+1388 SGLNESTLMTSFG

-1426 LRYILHN
+1426 LRYILQN

-1467 DKSEQKLDAVR
+1467 DKSEQNTESVR

-1488 SLSAGAKSHEVG
+1488 SLAAGRTHEVG

-1544 VDMLLDMVSM
+1544 IDMLLDMDSM

-1739 ITPNANQDLGA
+1739 ITPNANQDIGA
-1750 HLYRLQRLML
+1750 HLYRLQKLML

-1769 EQTLKELNQNV
+1769 DQTLKELNQNV

-1807 RNSISNHAV
+1807 RNSISNHSV

-1831 SGVHHRQQVTG
+1831 SVHHRQVTG

-1856 QLKNSVEYF
+1856 QLKTSVEYF

-1903 SKQEEL
+1903 DKQEEL

-1940 HFNLSYGSDNYL
+1940 HFNLSYGADNYL

-1973 LIGIFNETFCKQLLV
+1973 LIAIFNETFCKQLLA
-1988 TGQGHGGSSD
+1988 TGQQASD

>member
-1 MSEATPDDM
+1 MTEATPDDM

-19 SIESFLSAPSGGGG
+19 SIEAFLAPPSGSGT
-33 GGGQQQEQNVAS
+33 EQSVAN

-59 LLRNPPKN
+59 LLKNPPKN
-67 VKSREAIRVG
+67 GKSREAIRQG

-154 LFQARAGVSWCTDAP
+154 LFQARTGVSWCTDAP
-169 HEITQLITAYTDGL
+169 QEITQLITTYTDGL
-183 VADGVLDKIV
+183 VADGLLDKIV
-193 DLLGELDVTK
+193 DLLGELDITK

-208 TTNRALGPPK
+208 TNNRALGPPK

-227 EEIRV
+227 EEIR
-232 LLATCLF
+232 LMLAYCLF
-239 NWAAQCGLPR
+239 NWAAQSGLPR

-256 RFLAR
+256 RHLAR

-267 SGGIDNVTLAL
+267 SGGIDNVTMAL
-278 QMALMYGMDMSV
+278 QMALMYGLDMSV

-296 GEEVVKRL
+296 GEEVVKKL
-304 PMVRDPEFIETVMDA
+304 PMVKDVDFIESVMEA
-319 ISSSWECEGLRSVSL
+319 LSSSWECEGLRSVSL

-348 QNLYSNTAKI
+348 QNLYTNTARI

-400 LFTDFIEL
+400 IFTDFIEL

-435 DPPANLCRNFEALLF
+435 DPPANLCRNFEALLL

-455 YQNDQMRLNL
+455 YQNDQLNLNL

-510 MLAGLSSCPQSARN
+510 MLAGLSSSPQSARN

-531 GGGASG
+531 GGGGTAGGAS
-537 SMATISWDHFF
+537 ATISWDHFF

-593 IRAVATHD
+593 IRAVANHD

-613 WAPLHVLL
+613 WAPLHVLI
-621 GLISCSVTISLKAEL
+621 GLISCSVVIPLKAEL

-653 WNNLEASQVITTIP
+653 WNNLEASQIITTIP
-667 TTSTFAN
+667 TTSSFGN

-700 LYTLCETAIP
+700 LYTLCETGIP
-710 RGLGAGPRKPGLDP
+710 KGLGAGPRKPGLDP
-724 YVTFII
+724 YITFII

-744 PSEKWQIAEKCL
+744 PAEKWQIAEKSLKL
-756 LLLNAF
+756 LHAF
-762 VQRYSPT
+762 VKTYT
-769 PADFPS
+769 PVAADFPS
-775 PTQNREENSPPGFH
+775 PNTHREENSPPGFH

-809 EACTLFDSYAP
+809 EACSLFDTFTP
-820 FPGRKHLESTC
+820 FPGRKNLEKTS
-831 LLALQIIERALE
+831 LYALQILYRALE

-853 AANCSILLAG
+853 SSNCSILLAG
-863 ANKLLLG
+863 INKLLLG
-870 MNPRTGKADHM
+870 MNPRSGKADHM
-881 LNIVRFVTYSSYLPE
+881 LNIIRYVTYNSFLPE
-896 NALVAIRILTAIMR
+896 NALVSIKILTSIMR

-922 TQNERIRNEIRQGFV
+922 TQNERTKNEIRQGFV
-937 ECLESES
+937 ECLESEA
-944 VTFAAAAAAASPS
+944 VTFPE
-957 TDSDDPDQDAP
+957 DDVECGQ
-968 DFSTG
+968 
-973 DATTAAGVSV
+973 
-983 ELQIKE
+983 ELQEQHHETGSVCLELQCKE
-989 AIIGL
+989 AIVEL

-1011 LGFEL
+1011 LGFDL
-1016 NKELRLTNLQQP
+1016 SKELRLTNLQQP
-1028 GVMNF
+1028 GVLNF

-1042 TLLDNAL
+1042 LLLDQAL
-1049 ETSRSGKSS
+1049 EANKSGRLSS
-1058 SSAQERLIEHA
+1058 PAQERLIEHG
-1069 YALLYSL
+1069 YSLLNML

-1100 INGLPFSNVKSPHV
+1100 VNGLPFAINARTISSPHV
-1114 LNQMTGLLKC
+1114 LNQMTGLLRC

-1135 NQVSQFGNVC
+1135 SQVSQFGNIC
-1145 KILLGVVQN
+1145 KILLGVVQ
-1154 QPSETLPLELS
+1154 QHQQQQSQRSGPMQTDDFGGS
-1165 HHYSTVN
+1165 HHYSMAN
-1172 SSMMMSS
+1172 ASLLSS
-1179 VAAGMEHGAATTTV
+1179 TTALDITGGGGTGG
-1193 SRKAPE
+1193 KKMGTE
-1199 SAKLLLC
+1199 TAKLLLC
-1206 QLLDCLNFEIK
+1206 QLLDSLDFEIK

-1225 YFDNSLLQGLLQ
+1225 YFDNALLSGLLQ
-1237 ECEIA
+1237 ECEVA
-1242 VPGGSGGSG
+1242 VSGSGT
-1251 LKLIDIKRL
+1251 LKLIDIKKL

-1289 ILVYALQLNSQ
+1289 VLMYALQVNSQ

-1307 VKFLEAW
+1307 VRFLEAW
-1314 GQTTEVLFSVTPTM
+1314 GQVTEVLFSVTPAM

-1340 EIIQAMLSK
+1340 EIIQAILSK
-1349 VVPNQVMP
+1349 VVPNQIMP

-1365 TILLLMVNLRHCY
+1365 TVLLLMVNLRHCY
-1378 SLKNG
+1378 SLKN
-1383 GDAAG
+1383 DTNAG
-1388 AGSGMNESSLMTSFG
+1388 QVDGNQSTFMTSFG
-1403 GSFAQNGVGQ
+1403 TSFGQSGVVG
-1413 GAGRF
+1413 GMF
-1418 SPKANTLS
+1418 SPKTNTLS
-1426 LRYILHN
+1426 LRYILQH

-1467 DKSEQKLDAVR
+1467 DKSEKEQESAR

-1488 SLSAGAKSHEVG
+1488 SLSSEKTHDAGA
-1500 GDESHA
+1500 DESHA
-1506 QIEMVVEIVQSF
+1506 QIEMVVEIFQSF

-1530 TGGLDI
+1530 TGGHDI
-1536 CKMLALSC
+1536 CKMLSLSC
-1544 VDMLLDMVSM
+1544 IDMLLDMDSM
-1554 ANVIQFI
+1554 INVIQFI
-1561 SKRGYLSHLIDSL
+1561 SKRGYLTHLIDSL
-1574 LKNDGKLCRILDN
+1574 LKNDGRLCRILDN

-1596 VYESKMAMLSRIGS
+1596 VYESKMAMLSRIGG

-1617 LLEERALSVLAGMK
+1617 LLEEKALSVLAGMK
-1631 VFDLHPDFQVQNY
+1631 VFDLHPDFQVLNY
-1644 SPLYPTSSS
+1644 SSHYASSSS

-1680 GQENHSA
+1680 GPENHSA
-1687 VTQVINFLLSHGDMI
+1687 VTQVIHFLLSHGDTI

-1710 PFLNIGLLREL
+1710 PFLNIGLLQEL
-1721 AGITGLIAR
+1721 AGITSLIAR

-1739 ITPNANQDLGA
+1739 ITPHVNQDLGA
-1750 HLYRLQRLML
+1750 HLYRLQKLML

-1769 EQTLKELNQNV
+1769 EQTLKELHQNV
-1780 LTNCSEREKAAHLKY
+1780 LNNCTEKEKSAHLKF

-1807 RNSISNHAV
+1807 RNSISNHSV

-1831 SGVHHRQQVTG
+1831 NIHHRQQLESSNRSTT
-1842 AALETSHSLNIVVI
+1842 LETSHSLNIIVV
-1856 QLKNSVEYF
+1856 QLKHSVEYY

-1874 LVRQRNSLPSLS
+1874 LQRQRNSLPSLS
-1886 LDANVQIQHN
+1886 LDANVQIQHDS
-1896 NLTERIA
+1896 LTERIA

-1909 KRCVFITEHCL
+1909 KRCVFITENCL

-1940 HFNLSYGSDNYL
+1940 HFNHPFGAENYL

-1958 GWKITADDVAALKKT
+1958 GWKITAEDVATLKKT
-1973 LIGIFNETFCKQLLV
+1973 LISIFNETFCKQLLATTT
-1988 TGQGHGGSSD
+1988 TGGQQLD
-1998 ARASDKG
+1998 ASRRLSDKG
-2005 FIEALLRRIKRLI
+2005 FIEALLRRVKRLI

>member
-1 MSEATPDDM
+1 MAEAATPDDM

-19 SIESFLSAPSGGGG
+19 SIEAFLLPSTPA
-33 GGGQQQEQNVAS
+33 GQQQEQNVAC

-67 VKSREAIRVG
+67 AKSREAIRQG

-169 HEITQLITAYTDGL
+169 TEITQLITAYTDAL
-183 VADGVLDKIV
+183 VADGVLEKIL
-193 DLLGELDVTK
+193 DLLEELDVTK

-218 HHRQVLDLF
+218 HHRQVLELF
-227 EEIRV
+227 EEIRL

-249 GTTVKLI
+249 GTTLKLI
-256 RFLAR
+256 RHLAK

-278 QMALMYGMDMSV
+278 QMALMYGLDMSV

-296 GEEVVKRL
+296 GEDIVKRL
-304 PMVRDPEFIETVMDA
+304 AMVKDTEFIETVMEA
-319 ISSSWECEGLRSVSL
+319 LSSSWECEGLRSVSL

-348 QNLYSNTAKI
+348 QNLYTNSSRI
-358 IDQDELLV
+358 IDQDEMLV

-380 TLLENEV
+380 TLLENEIV
-387 IFRTEFYYRRMHV
+387 FRTEFYYRRMHV

-435 DPPANLCRNFEALLF
+435 DPPANLCRNFEALLL

-455 YQNDQMRLNL
+455 YQNDHLRLNL

-499 LPPILFIPYLK
+499 LPPTLFIPYLK
-510 MLAGLSSCPQSARN
+510 MLSGLSSSPQSARN

-531 GGGASG
+531 GGGPSGAS
-537 SMATISWDHFF
+537 ATISWDHFF

-593 IRAVATHD
+593 IRAVATYD

-613 WAPLHVLL
+613 WSPLHVLL
-621 GLISCSVTISLKAEL
+621 GLISCSVPISLKAEL

-653 WNNLEASQVITTIP
+653 WTNLEASQIIATIP
-667 TTSTFAN
+667 TTSTFVN

-700 LYTLCETAIP
+700 LYNLCETAIP
-710 RGLGAGPRKPGLDP
+710 KGLGAGPRKPGLDP

-744 PSEKWQIAEKCL
+744 PAEKWQIAAKCL
-756 LLLNAF
+756 QLLHAF
-762 VQRYSPT
+762 VKQYVPS

-775 PTQNREENSPPGFH
+775 PNQSREENSAPGFH
-789 ILLQVNTKSDFLR
+789 ILLQINTKSDFLR
-802 LLLHIID
+802 LLLHILD
-809 EACTLFDSYAP
+809 ESITLFDTYAP
-820 FPGRKHLESTC
+820 FSGRKQLETTS
-831 LLALQIIERALE
+831 LYALQIIERALE

-853 AANCSILLAG
+853 ASNCSILLAG

-870 MNPRTGKADHM
+870 MNPRSGKADHM
-881 LNIVRFVTYSSYLPE
+881 LNVTRFVTYSSSLPE
-896 NALVAIRILTAIMR
+896 NALVAVRILTAIMR
-910 QPNVNQQILGLL
+910 QPNVNQQIVGLL
-922 TQNERIRNEIRQGFV
+922 TQTDRIRNEIRQGFV
-937 ECLESES
+937 ECLESEGATYTANS
-944 VTFAAAAAAASPS
+944 GMVGNGGEPVDDLDQEMDEFSAAA
-957 TDSDDPDQDAP
+957 
-968 DFSTG
+968 TG
-973 DATTAAGVSV
+973 GVTGSSV

-989 AIIGL
+989 AIVGL

-1049 ETSRSGKSS
+1049 EASKAGKQA
-1058 SSAQERLIEHA
+1058 SSAQERLIENA
-1069 YALLYSL
+1069 YMLLYSL

-1100 INGLPFSNVKSPHV
+1100 VSGLPFGNVKSPHV

-1135 NQVSQFGNVC
+1135 SQVSQFGNIC
-1145 KILLGVVQN
+1145 KILLGVVQ
-1154 QPSETLPLELS
+1154 QQGTELVPLEMT

-1172 SSMMMSS
+1172 ASMMST
-1179 VAAGMEHGAATTTV
+1179 AMEASTVVRKGA
-1193 SRKAPE
+1193 E

-1217 SLDKPKWD
+1217 SLEKPKWD
-1225 YFDNSLLQGLLQ
+1225 YFDNTLLQSLLQN
-1237 ECEIA
+1237 CEIS
-1242 VPGGSGGSG
+1242 VVGSGGGGST
-1251 LKLIDIKRL
+1251 LKLIDIKKL

-1282 ILAEIET
+1282 IMAEIET
-1289 ILVYALQLNSQ
+1289 ILLYALQVNSQ

-1307 VKFLEAW
+1307 VRFLEAW
-1314 GQTTEVLFSVTPTM
+1314 GQTTEVLFSVTPAM

-1340 EIIQAMLSK
+1340 EIVQAILGK
-1349 VVPNQVMP
+1349 VVPNQIMP

-1365 TILLLMVNLRHCY
+1365 TVLLLMVNLRHCY
-1378 SLKNG
+1378 TLKNSRETEGQQDQNSLMSSLG
-1383 GDAAG
+1383 GSVGPRAI
-1388 AGSGMNESSLMTSFG
+1388 GSG
-1403 GSFAQNGVGQ
+1403 
-1413 GAGRF
+1413 GRMF
-1418 SPKANTLS
+1418 SPKTNTLS
-1426 LRYILHN
+1426 LRYILQN
-1433 ILEWILISGVGS
+1433 ILDWILISGVGS

-1467 DKSEQKLDAVR
+1467 DKSEQEQQNVR

-1488 SLSAGAKSHEVG
+1488 SLSSSKTHDVTT
-1500 GDESHA
+1500 DESNA
-1506 QIEMVVEIVQSF
+1506 QIEMVVEIFQQF

-1530 TGGLDI
+1530 TGGHDI

-1544 VDMLLDMVSM
+1544 VDMLLDMDSM
-1554 ANVIQFI
+1554 TNVIQFI

-1596 VYESKMAMLSRIGS
+1596 VYESKMAMLSRIGG

-1617 LLEERALSVLAGMK
+1617 LLEEKALSVLAGMK
-1631 VFDLHPDFQVQNY
+1631 VFDLHPDFQVLNY
-1644 SPLYPTSSS
+1644 SSHYPLSSS

-1667 PALNLCDVILSTL
+1667 PALSLCDSILSTL

-1687 VTQVINFLLSHGDMI
+1687 VTQIIHFLLSHGDTI

-1710 PFLNIGLLREL
+1710 PFLNIGLLQEL
-1721 AGITGLIAR
+1721 AGITSLIAR
-1730 AANQEISSL
+1730 AANQEISNL

-1750 HLYRLQRLML
+1750 HLYRLQKLML
-1760 TLFPRFTLS
+1760 TLFPRFTLT
-1769 EQTLKELNQNV
+1769 EQTLKELHQNI
-1780 LTNCSEREKAAHLKY
+1780 LTNCSERERSAHLKY
-1795 FLQIAANLALYA
+1795 FLQIGANLALYA
-1807 RNSISNHAV
+1807 RNSISNHSV

-1831 SGVHHRQQVTG
+1831 TSVHQQG
-1842 AALETSHSLNIVVI
+1842 RAENRLALDSTHSSLNVVVM
-1856 QLKNSVEYF
+1856 QLRCSVEYY
-1865 NREKLSYES
+1865 NKGKLGYES
-1874 LVRQRNSLPSLS
+1874 LLNQRNSLPGLS
-1886 LDANVQIQHN
+1886 LDANVQIQHD
-1896 NLTERIA
+1896 NLTDRIA

-1940 HFNLSYGSDNYL
+1940 HFNAPYGSENYL

-1958 GWKITADDVAALKKT
+1958 GWKITAEDVAVLKKT
-1973 LIGIFNETFCKQLLV
+1973 LIGVFNETFCKQLLD
-1988 TGQGHGGSSD
+1988 TAQDH